1 MIKKNFR
8 RQDQFLLFIIFIFFT
23 GFYFTSCD
31 DDTSR
36 LGLGILPASDTLN
49 VNSFD
54 TLSIYVFTERSP
66 GIETGQPKYS
76 PFGYYNDPIF
86 GSTKAEFATEF
97 GFSASDTIKGDNLV
111 ADSAIMYIRILENG
125 VYGDV
130 SSLVQMDAYLINNEF
145 PEDSLH
151 YSNYDPANFTDI
163 KKIGSNKLQLNQ
175 AQIKFYFD
183 QSFANMLLT
192 PALDENDTTYNSIV
206 AFKEK
211 FKGLLFRTQPLEG
224 NGAIALFNLYAF
236 NSFDQGRQVPSF
248 IQLFYHFTENDSIVN
263 EQVTYTF
270 ERDEDLFFNM
280 YEHDYS
286 KSDFYSNLHTDIID
300 SVVYLQAMAG
310 TQVRIHIPELDNWT
324 EPGEIAV
331 NSALLT
337 VNLEDF
343 DKTSDFLVPPFRL
356 GMKVV
361 HPDGEEELIEDLQTF
376 SFDYFMGAL
385 SQDKYTFNITKHVQA
400 VADGAENQDIII
412 YPVYI
417 EEINN
422 FSRLTENY
430 ILPERVVLAGTSNS
444 TPVKLSIIYTKL

>member
-1 MIKKNFR
+1 MTNKNFR
-8 RQDQFLLFIIFIFFT
+8 HQYQFSLFFIFVFFS
-23 GFYFTSCD
+23 GFYFSSCD

-49 VNSFD
+49 VKSFD
-54 TLSIYVFTERSP
+54 TLSIHAFTEKSL

-86 GSTKAEFATEF
+86 GPTWAEIATEF
-97 GFSASDTIKGDNLV
+97 GFSASDTIEGDNLV

-130 SSLVQMDAYLINNEF
+130 SSSVQMDAYLINSEF

-151 YSNYDPANFTDI
+151 NSDFDPATITDVT
-163 KKIGSNKLQLNQ
+163 KIGSNKLKFNRSQV
-175 AQIKFYFD
+175 KFYFD
-183 QSFANMLLT
+183 QSFADMLLA
-192 PALDENDTTYNSIV
+192 PAMDENDTTYNNIA

-211 FKGLLFRTQPLEG
+211 FKGLLFRTQPLED

-236 NSFDQGRQVPSF
+236 TSFDQGRQVPSF
-248 IQLFYHFTENDSIVN
+248 IQLFYHFTEGDSIVN

-270 ERDEDLFFNM
+270 EREEDLFFNM
-280 YEHDYS
+280 YKHDYS
-286 KSDFYSNLHTDIID
+286 KSDFYSNLNTDVID

-310 TQVRIHIPELDNWT
+310 SQVRIHIPALDNWT

-417 EEINN
+417 EEIGNA
-422 FSRLTENY
+422 SRLTENY
-430 ILPERVVLAGTSNS
+430 ILPERVVLAGTKNS